1 MALSPR
7 TILRPSVFFNVF
19 MLTLFAS
26 TAVLAASAEQR
37 SGLQIVYSGKLVVL
51 HITQPT
57 TVYDVLQSMC
67 QGGHLDCQLT
77 SEAKLQQVAPGEV
90 QGTWEDVA
98 AKVLQGTHFN
108 YVLVQPSAEAGGRF
122 LLQAAPIEEGKA
134 FSSQSSASPNPVAAR
149 ASDKSAHIPLPVLR
163 SNRSTKRSSTRSGS
177 RCLVESRR
185 PNEFGRQRSPR
196 VSICGIATTARST
209 WRSTKRRMRPVWR
222 PSSRRLPQE
231 RARPRRRSTDQWT
244 ALRLTI
250 RVVSR
255 GPRPSS
261 RIRCSTGI
269 TRKRR

>member
-134 FSSQSSASPNPVAAR
+134 SSSPRNC
-149 ASDKSAHIPLPVLR
+149 SGCWDIEH
-163 SNRSTKRSSTRSGS
+163 RSGPGL
-177 RCLVESRR
+177 RQQRDSRR
-185 PNEFGRQRSPR
+185 AGRLRQLS
-196 VSICGIATTARST
+196 GG
-209 WRSTKRRMRPVWR
+209 
-222 PSSRRLPQE
+222 RLV
-231 RARPRRRSTDQWT
+231 D
-244 ALRLTI
+244 L
-250 RVVSR
+250 
-255 GPRPSS
+255 
-261 RIRCSTGI
+261 
-269 TRKRR
+269 

>member
-1 MALSPR
+1 MALNPR

-77 SEAKLQQVAPGEV
+77 SEAKLQQVAPGEL
-90 QGTWEDVA
+90 QGAWEDVA

-108 YVLVQPSAEAGGRF
+108 YVLVQSSPEAGGRF

-134 FSSQSSASPNPVAAR
+134 SSSQSSASPNPVADPDPIETVT
-149 ASDKSAHIPLPVLR
+149 ASKPSITASTESSSASEAAAAQL
-163 SNRSTKRSSTRSGS
+163 
-177 RCLVESRR
+177 
-185 PNEFGRQRSPR
+185 PNEAGENEA
-196 VSICGIATTARST
+196 GA
-209 WRSTKRRMRPVWR
+209 
-222 PSSRRLPQE
+222 SSSGGMVPFL
-231 RARPRRRSTDQWT
+231 SGN
-244 ALRLTI
+244 
-250 RVVSR
+250 RVVV
-255 GPRPSS
+255 
-261 RIRCSTGI
+261 
-269 TRKRR
+269 